1 MKLFTGIILLACS
14 ITVLADGFS
23 LELRQPL
30 EVRRIELLDAGS
42 SAEAMI
48 VPRMKTPPAIDG
60 IWNENKWAG
69 ALKAEDFKIIHQ
81 HALRQAVMKSADGDS
96 TAWLKKASI
105 PRDAVTARLACDD
118 NYIYV
123 AVHVES
129 RNPKELK
136 SVPSSARD
144 AAIHGG
150 DSVDVF
156 IRPGRGSEQYYH
168 FIGDWRGALY
178 DARHTF
184 SSTGKWTADTAWN
197 AADISYHASVGSRG
211 WTAEFRIPFESIGM
225 SGRDGEALAVN
236 IGSESQADK
245 EYSAWN
251 QTRKSFHEVDRF
263 RYLSIATEPAKALCF
278 SSIKVPE
285 FLLYG
290 GNNISAVIENPNKTS
305 HARISARM
313 IQGDKAAGAQ
323 LAQNIGKDDSAE
335 LTLNVDD
342 SVSGSVNV
350 QLELCDAEKLADR
363 ISVPLTVAV
372 SLEIPGA
379 ETRELAS
386 GNRTLRLPVHICV
399 AADIIA
405 KTSMLVELADEQSQ
419 QKTEKILPLSRSGEH
434 LLSADVSALET
445 GKKYRLKCSVIHKDL
460 ARKVIASKEIEIIK
474 HPDVFGGEW

>member
-14 ITVLADGFS
+14 MTVWADGFS

-30 EVRRIELLDAGS
+30 EVRQIELLDAGS

-60 IWNENKWAG
+60 IWNKKKWAG

-81 HALRQAVMKSADGDS
+81 HALRQAIMKSADGD
-96 TAWLKKASI
+96 TVAWLPKTSI

-129 RNPKELK
+129 RNPKGLK
-136 SVPSSARD
+136 SAPSSARD

-156 IRPGRGSEQYYH
+156 IRPGRGTEQYYH

-178 DARHTF
+178 DAKHTF
-184 SSTGKWTADTAWN
+184 SSTGKWTADTTCN
-197 AADISYHASVGSRG
+197 AADISYRASVDDRG
-211 WTAEFRIPFESIGM
+211 WTAEFRIPFKSIGM
-225 SGRDGEALAVN
+225 SGHDGEALAVN
-236 IGSESQADK
+236 IGSASQADK

-263 RYLSIATEPAKALCF
+263 RHLSIATEPAKALRF

-290 GNNISAVIENPNKTS
+290 NNNISVGIKNPEKSGLSSISGRVIKN
-305 HARISARM
+305 
-313 IQGDKAAGAQ
+313 GKADAAAIKQ
-323 LAQNIGKDDSAE
+323 QIGKDNAAE
-335 LTLNVDD
+335 LSISIADAAP
-342 SVSGSVNV
+342 VSI
-350 QLELCDAEKLADR
+350 QLELCDAGKLVER

-372 SLEIPGA
+372 PLEIPGA
-379 ETRELAS
+379 ETRELSS
-386 GNRTLRLPVHICV
+386 GNRTLRLPVHIRV
-399 AADIIA
+399 AKNTIMKSSLLLEIF
-405 KTSMLVELADEQSQ
+405 DEQSQ
-419 QKTEKILPLSRSGEH
+419 KKTEKVLPFSKSGEY
-434 LLSADVSALET
+434 LLSVDVSDLDT
-445 GKKYRLKCSVIHKDL
+445 SKKYRLKCSIIHNDST
-460 ARKVIASKEIEIIK
+460 REVIASKEIEIIK
-474 HPDVFGGEW
+474 HQDAFDEKDY